1 MEGVAGMAKRIG
13 RWWVG
18 PLILAL
24 ALSTF
29 AAPRVVSAASFA
41 DVAGTKYE
49 AAVTK
54 LADLGIVTGVNS
66 SSYQPYQSVTRAQMA
81 AVLVRALNMEVAATA
96 SKGPTEFRDV
106 AATGW
111 ESGYVNV
118 AVSRGLISGYGDGRF
133 GPTDQVTYAQAAAM
147 LIRLLGKD
155 EDAKNKGGWPVG
167 YVAVADQL
175 GLTVKTSFV
184 SSGAANRGDIA
195 LMTSVAVFDVRRSG
209 GKTLAESAFSKT
221 PASTLA
227 RIDMTP
233 GQLRLTKGMTQKF
246 TATGYDA
253 DGNIVAITPVW
264 SLKDKVGVLGS
275 DGSYVATSAGSTTVE
290 ARVGDVVGRAP
301 LSVSGPAYQV
311 IVVANP
317 VSMSANGRSAA
328 TITATVTD
336 ENRNPVG
343 TSGDVVNFALADS
356 GLGTLSA
363 QSTTTTNGVATVTY
377 TTSTRV
383 GLQTIIASSGTLIS
397 GTAGLT
403 LTAPVPAKIA
413 LSAEPDRMAADG
425 ISRTTIKATLID
437 QTGYEMTNLTGTNIS
452 VSLINSTPSVAG
464 LPVSTVT
471 VQHGASSGQ
480 VYLNATTAIG
490 STTIA
495 GTTTY
500 YNLSVTPVTV
510 TTGIVGVPRKVAVKS
525 PTTTY
530 TANGGTQAEVV
541 VELQDANGYVV
552 TGNNSAHIALAVS
565 SGVATVLNPYATVSG
580 GLARFYLTSTTAG
593 AVGVR
598 ANCTDVATDAGT
610 GQVTFVPGP
619 ATGISLSVDPVGTIA
634 ADTVSRLTLKA
645 RVVDAYSNTV
655 TSATMPIT
663 FVRTTSFG
671 VINLVSNAA
680 VTPVDGIA
688 TAEIQSTSSGG
699 SENFKATA
707 AGLADSNIV
716 PVTATIVGPANRL
729 VLSTVASAVAGNSVS
744 VRVEVQDV
752 LGHVVT
758 SDNGRQVFLR
768 AVGVGP
774 VIQNPQTTSR
784 GVVFFNVKDTTAENV
799 KLWAE
804 SQGLT
809 SDVNGVT
816 VTFTPAPIDHIKLK
830 ASPESISADGIST
843 STITAAAVDQ
853 YGNEIP
859 TSEALTVAVSNPAV
873 GTLNS
878 SQLWTGGWN
887 SVQFKSTTATGST
900 TITGSSSLRR
910 VDPVTINTYISGLPA
925 RVVVDTP
932 VAVSAGQGET
942 GSVMKVRVRIV
953 DVNGNQ
959 VTNLNT
965 GADASAVGVSV
976 TGITGTSTITRFPGD
991 YGLAAAGFSSNGANL
1006 GSAAV
1011 VAGVAEFNFTDTHAD
1026 TVSITPVFLYK
1037 AAQLPTQ
1044 SATGVINVGAP
1055 TKLTVTADR
1064 LVLAASGGTSTLTAA
1079 ITDTYG
1085 NKVSNMSDDITVRMS
1100 SADYLTLNSTSA
1112 RTINGQAQFT
1122 ASVKPGAPTGST
1134 VLTFAGTV
1142 YSPAGTQVTVNVD
1155 TPPSKP
1161 TIYATDTFG
1170 MDSVLNLADTA
1181 ARVVVSTNP
1190 HPTRLILKLYVNG
1203 SEVLG
1208 WSLATGGTI
1217 TDGINPNSTSIVV
1230 YIRKQDLGYDGA
1242 KDIRVMVVND
1252 LGASPLSDAYRI
1264 TVDSTH

>member
-1 MEGVAGMAKRIG
+1 MARRIG

-24 ALSTF
+24 TLSAL
-29 AAPRVVSAASFA
+29 ALPRMVSAASFA
-41 DVAGTKYE
+41 DVAGSKYE

-54 LADLGIVTGVNS
+54 LADLGIVTGVDS

-81 AVLVRALNMEVAATA
+81 AILVRALNMDAAATA
-96 SKGPTEFRDV
+96 SKGPTEFNDV
-106 AATGW
+106 AASGW

-118 AVSRGLISGYGDGRF
+118 AVAQGLISGYGDGRF

-155 EDAKNKGGWPVG
+155 EDAKAKGGWPVG
-167 YVAVADQL
+167 YVAVSDQL

-184 SSGAANRGDIA
+184 SAGVASRGDIA
-195 LMTSVAVFDVRRSG
+195 LMTSVAVFDVKRVD
-209 GKTLAESAFSKT
+209 GKTLAESAFAQT
-221 PASTLA
+221 PAGRVA
-227 RIDMTP
+227 RIEVTP
-233 GQLRLTKGMTQKF
+233 SQLRLTKGMTQKF

-253 DGNIVAITPVW
+253 GGNVIPITPVW
-264 SLKDKVGVLGS
+264 SLKDKIGVLGS
-275 DGSYVATSAGSTTVE
+275 DGSYVATASGTTSVE
-290 ARVGDVVGRAP
+290 AAVGGIVGRAS

-311 IVVANP
+311 IAVANP
-317 VSMSANGRSAA
+317 VSISANGRATA

-343 TSGDVVNFALADS
+343 TSGDVINFALADS
-356 GLGTLSA
+356 SLGTLSA
-363 QSTTTTNGVATVTY
+363 QSATTTNGVATVTY
-377 TTSTRV
+377 TTSSRV
-383 GLQTIIASSGTLIS
+383 GLQTIITSSGTLIS

-425 ISRTTIKATLID
+425 ISRTAIKATLID
-437 QTGYEMTNLTGTNIS
+437 QTGYEMSNLTGNSIV
-452 VSLINSTPSVAG
+452 VSLINAAPSVAV
-464 LPVSTVT
+464 LPQPTV
-471 VQHGASSGQ
+471 VIQYGASSGQ

-490 STTIA
+490 STVVS
-495 GTTTY
+495 GSTTY
-500 YNLSVTPVTV
+500 YNLPVTPVTV
-510 TTGIVGVPRKVAVKS
+510 TTGIVGVPKKVAVKS

-530 TANGGTQAEVV
+530 AANGGTQAEVV

-552 TGNNSAHIALAVS
+552 TGNNSAHVTLAVS
-565 SGVATVLNPYATVSG
+565 SGVATVQNPYATVSG
-580 GLARFYLTSTTAG
+580 GLARFYLTSTVAG
-593 AVGVR
+593 TVGVR
-598 ANCTDVATDAGT
+598 ANCSDVATDAGT

-619 ATGISLSVDPVGTIA
+619 ASGISLSVDPVSTIA
-634 ADTVSRLTLKA
+634 ADGVSRLTLKA
-645 RVVDAYSNTV
+645 RIVDAYSNTV

-663 FVRTTSFG
+663 FVRTTSTG

-680 VTPVDGIA
+680 VTPVNGIA

-699 SENFKATA
+699 AENFKATG
-707 AGLADSNIV
+707 AGLADSNII

-729 VLSTVASAVAGNSVS
+729 VLSTVGSAVVGNSVS
-744 VRVEVQDV
+744 VRVEVQDA

-768 AVGVGP
+768 AIGVGP

-784 GVVFFNVKDTTAENV
+784 GVVFFDVKDTTAENI

-809 SDVNGVT
+809 SDVNGVN
-816 VTFTPAPIDHIKLK
+816 VAFTPGPIDHIKLK
-830 ASPESISADGIST
+830 ASPESISADGNSV
-843 STITAAAVDQ
+843 STITAAAIDQ

-859 TSEALTVAVSNPAV
+859 TSEVLTVSVSDPAV

-878 SQLWTGGWN
+878 AQLWTGGWT

-900 TITGSSSLRR
+900 TITGTSSLRR

-932 VAVSAGQGET
+932 VPVSAGQGET

-959 VTNLNT
+959 VTSLNT
-965 GADASAVGVSV
+965 GADASAVGLSV
-976 TGITGTSTITRFPGD
+976 TGITGTSTITRFGGD
-991 YGLAAAGFSSNGANL
+991 YGLAPAGFSSNGANL

-1011 VAGVAEFNFTDTHAD
+1011 VAGMAEFNFTDTHAD
-1026 TVSITPVFLYK
+1026 TVTLIPLFLYK
-1037 AAQLPTQ
+1037 GVQLPVQ
-1044 SATGVINVGAP
+1044 SGTGVVNVGAP
-1055 TKLTVTADR
+1055 ARLTVTADH
-1064 LVLAASGGTSTLTAA
+1064 LVLPVGGGSSTITAT
-1079 ITDTYG
+1079 ITDSYG

-1100 SADYLTLNSTSA
+1100 SADYLTLNSTTA
-1112 RTINGQAQFT
+1112 RTVNGQSQFT
-1122 ASVKPGAPTGST
+1122 ASVKPGAPIGST
-1134 VLTFAGTV
+1134 ILTLIGTV
-1142 YSPAGTQVTVNVD
+1142 YSPAGAQVTVSVD

-1170 MDSVLNLADTA
+1170 MDSVLNVADTA
-1181 ARVVVSTNP
+1181 ARVVVNTAP
-1190 HPTRLILKLYVNG
+1190 HPMRLILKLYVNG

-1208 WSLATGGTI
+1208 WSTGTGGTI
-1217 TDGINPNSTSIVV
+1217 TDGINPNNTSVVV
-1230 YIRKQDLGYDGA
+1230 YIKKQDLGYDGA
-1242 KDIRVMVVND
+1242 KDIRVMLVND
-1252 LGASPLSDAYRI
+1252 LGASPLSDTYRI